1 MKIFYNMV
9 EARDINIID
18 YKELDLE
25 NIYFSHP
32 KKVKGGSYISEAYYK
47 GENHQLPVFIQT
59 PKLVNTT
66 GIVKN
71 ESRSYIELE
80 LDQSHYPFFKFVTDL
95 DDHNIVNIQ
104 KNSLTWFNKHFPI
117 DVVEEFYKTPIK
129 IGKNKTPPKFRVKI
143 PVSKNSITCNIYDQ
157 TKNIIDFTNVKKSN
171 KVICVLEFVGLRF
184 LKQQVLC
191 EWNPVQ
197 IKLCDTV
204 KVVPQ
209 KYLINEDLLTDDEE
223 TSAESSSVN
232 NVELSV
238 EETQDQ
244 STNTDLDVNDE
255 TTALVSNNLESESA
269 AAPVV
274 EDSAA
279 APVVEDSAAA
289 PVVED
294 PVASNLESVAEPLV
308 EDPVASNLES
318 VETPVVEQ
326 SAVESNKEQVIA
338 NTIEEVVTGEPKS
351 ENNTDFLIEEFPDD
365 EFNIE
370 SIIGGSE
377 KKDEA
382 ENLIVDEIKNEI
394 QENNLNLI
402 NEIKEPEKFNDLI
415 DAQNLLKQ
423 TQEELELFKK
433 MSTEK
438 DQKIIELK
446 NQFRQ
451 FVQNLD

>member
-47 GENHQLPVFIQT
+47 GENQQLPIFIQT

>member
-274 EDSAA
+274 ED
-279 APVVEDSAAA
+279 
-289 PVVED
+289 